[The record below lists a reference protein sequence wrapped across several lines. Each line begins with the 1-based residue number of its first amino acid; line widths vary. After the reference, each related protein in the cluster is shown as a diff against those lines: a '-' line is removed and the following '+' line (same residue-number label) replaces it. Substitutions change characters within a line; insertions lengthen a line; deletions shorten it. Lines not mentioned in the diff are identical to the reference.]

1 MADWCFCTT
10 QCCWVSLLLLPSSA
24 AVAAADAAAAAA
36 AMDLT
41 LTRVGGKTSG
51 TSQALLTFGLVQN
64 RRGSSERAGGVV
76 GVGVGMSSERT

>member
-1 MADWCFCTT
+1 MPLPLPLPWT
-10 QCCWVSLLLLPSSA
+10 SLSLARTKSPKG
-24 AVAAADAAAAAA
+24 
-36 AMDLT
+36 
-41 LTRVGGKTSG
+41 VGGKTSG